1 LNQKLENL
9 AVTLQ
14 TIADTKSSDS
24 SPESNALQ
32 RQVGDLLATVKR
44 EDDDN
49 QPFEGSSLFHDHLQD
64 VVGVFGGRI
73 TPPPQDTHIDSIPRM
88 GPAASIESITDIA
101 KLPLPPSN
109 CVLVAMR
116 YARSTH
122 APRTIASFPD

>member
-14 TIADTKSSDS
+14 TIADTKSSDI
-24 SPESNALQ
+24 SPANNAQ
-32 RQVGDLLATVKR
+32 QQQVGDLLVTVKR

-49 QPFEGSSLFHDHLQD
+49 QPFKGSNLFHDHLQD
-64 VVGVFGGRI
+64 VAGVFGGRI
-73 TPPPQDTHIDSIPRM
+73 TPLPQDTHIGSTPRM

-101 KLPLPPSN
+101 DLPLPPSSA
-109 CVLVAMR
+109 VLVAMR

-122 APRTIASFPD
+122 CPRTIASFPY